1 LKVSP
6 RSRRRTPFALRAT
19 IAWPLAAVLPMIGLP
34 AFAATLPTGANVVAG
49 KAVVTTPGPNAIV
62 VKQATPRAVVDWT
75 SFNIGEGA
83 SVSFSQ
89 PGIGAAT
96 LNVVTGNAPSVL
108 AGALKADGSAFL
120 VNRNGIEVTTSGR
133 VDVGSAFV
141 ASTLPL
147 DANDFMNGTLSFSG
161 QGGAVVNRGRITT
174 GAGGAVALLGGS
186 VDNEGVIEAPLG
198 RVGLGSA
205 AAATLD
211 LGGDGFLQVLVPAGT
226 VDAQGQALVTNGG
239 TIAAE
244 GGTVELRAATVRAAM
259 RLAVN
264 VQGTIRATS
273 VSGHDGAIVL
283 DGGRGGAVQVAGTL
297 DASAAAGVADGGR
310 VDVGGGSA
318 ALQGATIAASG
329 DARGGLVRIG
339 GAFQGGKA
347 QDPDDARAELY
358 VGRFGATPSLANAAQ
373 TTVDATS
380 TIDVSA
386 RGANGTGGTAVV
398 WSDRSTTMQGT
409 IVATGAS
416 AGGAVEISSASTLH
430 AVALARVRVGVGG
443 ALLVDPADLVIGDDP
458 MAGPTTDDVIA
469 QLQAGTNVSLQANED
484 ITWSPTL
491 AHPAIVTPPS
501 GNAHVGDLALSA
513 GRSIM
518 LSGIFETG
526 GGTWSM
532 TANDTAADGIVSA
545 ERGTG
550 LAAIDLRQA
559 NFINTNGRLQ
569 LSLLD
574 GTGNAEHD
582 ADGIFLGSYGGEGI
596 TAAISPSAT
605 GLQPTRILVTHSL
618 STADDIVLTGNLQIS
633 GQTQLTTL
641 SAPHVTWTD
650 EDTGATIHGEGSLAF
665 VENGVMTRYGT
676 LIGVNATR
684 LDLGDPA
691 VTNAARVYGDADPGV
706 ADLGSP
712 MLHVS
717 AQSTTPAADPLANLL
732 QSGSIA
738 TTGPGTT
745 ANVGHYTLGVG
756 ASGSF
761 AFNFGL
767 QGGYWVDLA
776 PVSLPL
782 TVTQRHL
789 TPTVSNGNTTYG
801 SPLSVVSLAN
811 IANGDAVAP
820 VATLGGTTGV
830 ALQAQGGGFGF
841 APNTSAGTTAFSLTG
856 LAGSE
861 ASNYVL
867 ALGGTVAGTLVI
879 APKALT
885 WGIASGASQ
894 TYGTLPSTPLAQLSG
909 VLPGDD
915 VAAVP
920 GLALNG
926 TPVAYGARTP
936 VGTYDAGVTGLGGA
950 SASNYTLAPTGN
962 TVGTLTVSPKALAWS
977 VASTTTTYG
986 DGGSAGAAQLAGV
999 LAGDEVTG
1007 VVDVLAN
1014 GTPFTPGTGTHA
1026 GAYGEVVAGLGG
1038 AEAGN
1043 YVLASTGNA
1052 NGTYTV
1058 SPRLLTLAS
1067 PSASQVYGGVSGGLA
1082 VPALDGLVNGDQVGA
1097 TQSITVPRS
1106 CLCGF
1111 NGHDW
1116 TVGAYFVNLSG
1127 LTGASAADY
1136 TLGATQ
1142 GYAANVT
1149 PRTLTWSSSSGN
1161 IVYGDTTSV
1170 SAIFG
1175 NVVPGDTVTT
1185 PLVWA
1190 TDRTGLASTTRSLL
1204 NVGNYTLSVRTQD
1217 LSDNVDYIVPLRS
1230 TDPTLA
1236 VAPKPLTWQ
1245 VGNGTAVY
1253 GDGFAGSVSL
1263 QGIVDNAT
1271 PVAQLEAVD
1280 SNGQGVVRP
1289 GVGNWSVSVASLSGP
1304 GSANYTVTATG
1315 SIDGLFAVTPRP
1327 VTWNV
1332 ATSHSFYG
1340 DSLTPGSVTYGN
1352 AMPGD
1357 DPGAVVQVQANGTPL
1372 SSSPRSNAGAYQEI
1386 VTGLANPNYVLASS
1400 GSAPGEYDVWKRLVT
1415 FSVPDASSTYGAAAT
1430 LGVGTIV
1437 SGVLPGDVVGAGS
1450 TALQATG
1457 ATSTGRENA
1466 GVWALD
1472 MRTLTGADAGNYTP
1486 NDAGSTLGT
1495 LTIAPKPVTYTMQGT
1510 FQFDLPFT
1518 NRTTNYGH
1526 IGVGDLPQGRGT
1538 VNGALAG
1545 DDVGVRVV
1553 GPASMPLSSTGLLD
1567 VGSYTFSG
1575 GALTGAAA
1583 GNYVIQSTG
1592 NANATLQIQPQT
1604 LHITPI
1610 ATSLVGP
1617 FPTEVVYGSTA
1628 GLIANGIDTNF
1639 VNEAG
1644 NDKVTVDSSAMYFSL
1659 SSGLSHTLPNG
1670 TGVGSYSIVA
1680 SGNVLKGADAG
1691 NYTAVV
1697 NSGALWV
1704 FPRPVTVTV
1713 GQASPIYGQLSI
1725 VDGVA
1730 NYLPDATINGM
1741 IHGDDLLVT
1750 LVTYAA
1756 PNGQG
1761 RVPVG
1766 TYAVTASGLAGTAA
1780 SNYTLSTGTIASGLP
1795 PTTAGSLVVTRALL
1809 TFDQNQFPHQLTYG
1823 QTIAAVDVAG
1833 VLPGDGITVTNAILS
1848 ASDPTQAY
1856 AFGSRLSVGQYAYTL
1871 SLAGP
1876 DRGDYQLVGPFVADY
1891 TVTPK
1896 AVTVSLSPLTRTYG
1910 TPNPAGDG
1918 VSVNGVLSGDTLV
1931 PALTASAN
1939 GATAAYDLHTDVGQY
1954 TVHAS
1959 GLAASP
1965 GGAQANYVYV
1975 DVPGA
1980 TSALTIT
1987 PRPLHFVAPPSTPT
2001 AVYGDAA
2008 RLGELD
2014 GVVASDD
2021 VGLQATLS
2029 GGAPTARLVQDTSG
2043 GVWYA
2048 LRADAGTYNWSTA
2061 LAGARAFDY
2070 TLATPPSGSLA
2081 VTQRQVVWAVENASA
2096 QHGGFLACD
2105 PTTSCDPWVSGMP
2118 LGAGHLQNVLAGD
2131 TVSGT
2136 VIAVDGNGTPIPID
2150 AHTPVGAYFEVVSDL
2165 TGTSAHN
2172 YQIAPSGS
2180 VPGLFRVTPEWISY
2194 ATSSAIYL
2202 PGSGYVG
2209 TPGAVTLNGPGG
2221 PFSDPNLVPVVQVFN
2236 LQTGA
2241 VLPDLAHLQAGR
2253 YAFRVIGLTGADAGD
2268 FQLMPASRNKVGTLD
2283 AFTSTGFGLGLTGTT
2298 GLPPAPVIPSSPTP
2312 PAADPLP
2319 PLANYYASQDA
2330 NLDPEFGRNI
2340 TRNGAGGGPI
2350 VGLVGSTVVGGAS
2363 GVTGTNNNLG
2373 GGVDLSTQASG
2384 EATGLVKW
2392 GVKGL
2397 TLTATADAHVDV
2409 ELQFGPGYVEFGA
2422 QADSSANALFTGSGA
2437 TLTLNAQAQATAQT
2451 GVSGD
2456 LGDGATGAAEVNVGL
2471 LALAH
2476 TQENAGF
2483 EDDKLNGTV
2492 NERIGVG
2499 FTAGGGGSVSGA
2511 AGSVGAGATVYSPG
2525 MVGAQASTQMGLSGG
2540 DLTVALDFGAEL
2552 GFGGFELKTNFSI
2565 NLEAIGKDV
2574 AHLFGF
2580 STSGPP
2586 PAPPSPSQVL
2596 SKDASNYMDPVARMN
2611 YLNQNKEWMNPT
2623 AQDLKDP
2630 TTSVEYASAKAF
2642 YDGYNALMLQ
2652 TTTLLQQE
2660 QQIQTQM
2667 LTLLKT
2673 DPAGAVALAH
2683 GGLLLTLQIQET
2695 QLVQQGKALGVALA
2709 VKDGQLT
2716 YVRDNTQ

>member
-1 LKVSP
+1 
-6 RSRRRTPFALRAT
+6 LRAT
-19 IAWPLAAVLPMIGLP
+19 IAWPLAGVLPMIGMSAFAGTLP
-34 AFAATLPTGANVVAG
+34 AGANVVAG
-49 KAVVTTPGPNAIV
+49 KAVVTTPAPNAIV

-75 SFNIGEGA
+75 SFNIGQGA
-83 SVSFSQ
+83 SVAFSQ

-108 AGALKADGSAFL
+108 AGALKADGSVFL
-120 VNRNGIEVTTSGR
+120 VNRNGIEITASGR
-133 VDVGSAFV
+133 VDAGSTFV
-141 ASTLPL
+141 ASTLSL

-161 QGGAVVNRGRITT
+161 QGGAVVNRGRLSA
-174 GAGGAVALLGGS
+174 GAGGAVALLGSS

-205 AAATLD
+205 ASATLD

-226 VDAQGQALVTNGG
+226 VDTQGQALVTNGG
-239 TIAAE
+239 MIAAE
-244 GGTVELRAATVRAAM
+244 GGTVALRAATVREAM

-264 VQGTIRATS
+264 MPGTIRATR

-283 DGGRGGAVQVAGTL
+283 DGGNGGAVQVAGTL
-297 DASAAAGVADGGR
+297 DASAAAGVTDGGR
-310 VDVGGGSA
+310 VDVSGGSV
-318 ALQGATIAASG
+318 ALQGATIAARG

-347 QDPDDARAELY
+347 QDPDDARAGLY

-373 TTVDATS
+373 TTVDAAS

-398 WSDRSTTMQGT
+398 WSDRSTSMQGT

-416 AGGAVEISSASTLH
+416 AGGAVEISSAGTLH
-430 AVALARVRVGVGG
+430 AVALARVRIGAGG
-443 ALLVDPADLVIGDDP
+443 ALLLDPADLVIGDDP

-491 AHPAIVTPPS
+491 AHPAIVAPPPFGGAQV
-501 GNAHVGDLALSA
+501 GNLALSA

-545 ERGTG
+545 ERGAG
-550 LAAIDLRQA
+550 LATIDLRQA
-559 NFINTNGRLQ
+559 NFINTNGRLL

-574 GTGNAEHD
+574 GAGNAERD
-582 ADGIFLGSYGGEGI
+582 ADGIFLGSYAGEGI
-596 TAAISPSAT
+596 TAAISPGAA
-605 GLQPTRILVTHSL
+605 GLQPARILVTKSL
-618 STADDIVLTGNLQIS
+618 STAGDIVLTGNLQIS

-650 EDTGATIHGEGSLAF
+650 EDTGATISGEGGLAF
-665 VENGVMTRYGT
+665 VENGAMTRYGT
-676 LIGVNATR
+676 LTGVDATR
-684 LDLGDPA
+684 LALGDPA
-691 VTNAARVYGDADPGV
+691 VTSATRVYGDADPGV
-706 ADLGSP
+706 AELGSP

-717 AQSTTPAADPLANLL
+717 TQSTTPAADPLANLL

-738 TTGPGTT
+738 TTGPGAT
-745 ANVGHYTLGVG
+745 ANVGPYALGVG
-756 ASGSF
+756 ASSSF

-767 QGGYWVDLA
+767 HGGYWADLT

-782 TVTQRHL
+782 TVTPRHL
-789 TPTVSNGNTTYG
+789 TPAVSNGNTTYG
-801 SPLSVVSLAN
+801 SPSAVVSLAN
-811 IANGDAVAP
+811 IANGDAIAP

-830 ALQAQGGGFGF
+830 TLEAQGGGFGF
-841 APNTSAGTTAFSLTG
+841 APKTPAGTTAFSLTG
-856 LAGSE
+856 LAGSA

-867 ALGGTVAGTLVI
+867 DLGGTVAGTLVI

-885 WGIASGASQ
+885 WGIAAGAGQ

-909 VLPGDD
+909 VLAGDD

-950 SASNYTLAPTGN
+950 AASNYTLAPTGN
-962 TVGTLTVSPKALAWS
+962 TAGTLTVSPKALAWS

-999 LAGDEVTG
+999 LAGDDVTG

-1038 AEAGN
+1038 AGAGN
-1043 YVLASTGNA
+1043 YVLASSGNA
-1052 NGTYTV
+1052 SGTYTV

-1067 PSASQVYGGVSGGLA
+1067 PSASQVYGDVSGGLA
-1082 VPALDGLVNGDQVGA
+1082 VPALDGLVNGDQVGT

-1116 TVGAYFVNLSG
+1116 TVGTYFVNLSG
-1127 LTGASAADY
+1127 LTGAGAADY

-1149 PRTLTWSSSSGN
+1149 PRTLTWSASTGN
-1161 IVYGDTTSV
+1161 IVYGDTASV
-1170 SAIFG
+1170 GAIFG
-1175 NVVPGDTVTT
+1175 NVVPGDTLTT

-1190 TDRTGLASTTRSLL
+1190 TDRTGLASTTHNLL

-1253 GDGFAGSVSL
+1253 GDGFAGPVSL
-1263 QGIVDNAT
+1263 QGIVDNAAL
-1271 PVAQLEAVD
+1271 VAQLQAVD
-1280 SNGQGVVRP
+1280 AGGQGVARP
-1289 GVGNWSVSVASLSGP
+1289 GVGNWSVGVASLSGP
-1304 GSANYTVTATG
+1304 GSSNYTVTATG

-1327 VTWNV
+1327 VTWSV

-1352 AMPGD
+1352 AVPGD

-1372 SSSPRSNAGAYQEI
+1372 ASSPRPNAGTYQEI

-1415 FSVPDASSTYGAAAT
+1415 FSVPDAGSTYGTAAT
-1430 LGVGTIV
+1430 LGIGTIV
-1437 SGVLPGDVVGAGS
+1437 SGVLPGDVVGAGP

-1457 ATSTGRENA
+1457 AASTGRENA
-1466 GVWALD
+1466 GTWALD
-1472 MRTLTGADAGNYTP
+1472 MRTLSGADAGNYTP

-1510 FQFDLPFT
+1510 FQFDLPFA
-1518 NRTTNYGH
+1518 NLTTNYGH

-1592 NANATLQIQPQT
+1592 NADATLQIQPRT

-1610 ATSLVGP
+1610 ATSLAGP
-1617 FPTEVVYGSTA
+1617 LPTEVVYGSTA
-1628 GLIANGIDTNF
+1628 GLVANGIDTNF

-1644 NDKVTVDSSAMYFSL
+1644 NDKVAVDSSAMYFSL
-1659 SSGLSHTLPNG
+1659 SSGLSHSLPNG
-1670 TGVGSYSIVA
+1670 TGAGSYSIVA

-1697 NSGALWV
+1697 DPGALWV

-1725 VDGVA
+1725 VNGVA

-1741 IHGDDLLVT
+1741 IPGDNLSAVLVT
-1750 LVTYAA
+1750 DAA

-1766 TYAVTASGLAGTAA
+1766 TYAVRAGGLAGTAA
-1780 SNYTLSTGTIASGLP
+1780 SNYALSTGTIANGLP
-1795 PTTAGSLVVTRALL
+1795 PTSAGSLVVTRALL

-1823 QTIAAVDVAG
+1823 QTIAAIDVAG
-1833 VLPGDGITVTNAILS
+1833 VLPGDGVTVANAIAS

-1876 DRGDYQLVGPFVADY
+1876 DRGDYQLAGPFVADY

-1896 AVTVSLSPLTRTYG
+1896 PVTVSLSPLTRTYG
-1910 TPNPAGDG
+1910 TPDPAGDG
-1918 VSVNGVLSGDTLV
+1918 VRVDGVLPGDTLV
-1931 PALTASAN
+1931 PALTASAD
-1939 GATAAYDLHTDVGQY
+1939 GATAAYDQHTDAGRY
-1954 TVHAS
+1954 TVHAN

-1965 GGAQANYVYV
+1965 GGAQSNYVYV
-1975 DVPGA
+1975 DSPGA

-1987 PRPLHFVAPPSTPT
+1987 PRPLGFVALPSQPT
-2001 AVYGDAA
+2001 GVYGNAA

-2014 GVVASDD
+2014 GVVAGDD
-2021 VGLQATLS
+2021 VGLQATLD
-2029 GGAPTARLVQDTSG
+2029 GGAPAARLLQDASG
-2043 GVWYA
+2043 GVWYTA
-2048 LRADAGTYNWSTA
+2048 RANAGDYTWSTT
-2061 LAGARAFDY
+2061 LAGARAHDY
-2070 TLATPPSGSLA
+2070 TLAAAPSGKLT
-2081 VTQRQVVWAVENASA
+2081 VTPRPLVWAVDNASA
-2096 QHGGFLACD
+2096 QHGGYLACD
-2105 PTTSCDPWVSGMP
+2105 PATSCNPWVPGMP
-2118 LGAGHLQNVLAGD
+2118 MGAGHLQDVLAGD
-2131 TVSGT
+2131 AVAGT
-2136 VIAVDGNGTPIPID
+2136 VIAVDGNGTPITID
-2150 AHTPVGAYFEVVSDL
+2150 AHTPVGDYFEVVSGL
-2165 TGTSAHN
+2165 TGASAHN
-2172 YQIAPSGS
+2172 YQIAQSGS
-2180 VPGLFRVTPEWISY
+2180 VPGIFQITPEWISY

-2202 PGSGYVG
+2202 PGPGYVG
-2209 TPGAVTLNGPGG
+2209 TPGTVTLRGPDGA
-2221 PFSDPNLVPVVQVFN
+2221 FSDPNLVPVLQAIN

-2241 VLPDLAHLQAGR
+2241 VLTDLNHLQAGH
-2253 YAFRVIGLTGADAGD
+2253 YVFRVIGLGGADAGD
-2268 FQLMPASRNKVGTLD
+2268 FRLLPDSHNDVGTLD
-2283 AFTSTGFGLGLTGTT
+2283 AFTSTSFGLGLTGAG
-2298 GLPPAPVIPSSPTP
+2298 GLPPAPVIPAV
-2312 PAADPLP
+2312 PAPSTADPLP

-2340 TRNGAGGGPI
+2340 TRTGAGGGLI
-2350 VGLVGSTVVGGAS
+2350 VGLMGSTAVGGAS
-2363 GVTGTNNNLG
+2363 GVTGTDNNLG
-2373 GGVDLSTQASG
+2373 GGVDMSTQASG
-2384 EATGLVKW
+2384 EVTGLVKW
-2392 GVKGL
+2392 GVKGV

-2409 ELQFGPGYVEFGA
+2409 ELQFGPGYVEFGV
-2422 QADSSANALFTGSGA
+2422 QADSSANVLFTGAGA
-2437 TLTLNAQAQATAQT
+2437 TITLDAQAAATAQT

-2456 LGDGATGAAEVNVGL
+2456 LGGGATGSADVDVGL

-2476 TQENAGF
+2476 SQQGAGF

-2492 NERIGVG
+2492 NELVG
-2499 FTAGGGGSVSGA
+2499 AGLTAGGAGSVSGA

-2525 MVGAQASTQMGLSGG
+2525 MVGAQASTQVGLSGG
-2540 DLTVALDFGAEL
+2540 DLSVALDFGAEL
-2552 GFGGFELKTNFSI
+2552 GFAGFELKANFSI
-2565 NLEAIGKDV
+2565 NLETIGQDV

-2580 STSGPP
+2580 STSAPP
-2586 PAPPSPSQVL
+2586 PAPPTPAQVL
-2596 SKDASNYMDPVARMN
+2596 TQDTNNFKDPVARLD
-2611 YLNQNKEWMNPT
+2611 YLNQNKEWMHPS
-2623 AQDLKDP
+2623 AQDLQDP
-2630 TTSVEYASAKAF
+2630 TTAKEYASAKAF
-2642 YDGYNALMLQ
+2642 YDGYTALMLQ

-2660 QQIQTQM
+2660 QQMQSQM

-2673 DPAGAVALAH
+2673 DPAAAVAFAH
-2683 GGLLLTLQIQET
+2683 GNPFGTLQIEES
-2695 QLVQQGKALGVALA
+2695 QLVRQGKALGVALA
-2709 VKDGQLT
+2709 VKDGKLT
-2716 YVRDNTQ
+2716 YVMDNTQ